1 MILGVG
7 TDLCDVGR
15 IQRALDRHGERF
27 ARRVLVGVELQRFQD
42 HSRPAHFIA
51 KRFAAKEA
59 LSKALGTGIRAP
71 VNWHNIE
78 VRNAASGQPFVAP
91 STRLQAL
98 LDRRGIATIHLSIT
112 DEHSMACA
120 FVILEG
126 EPR

>member
-15 IQRALDRHGERF
+15 ISAALERFGERF
-27 ARRVLVGVELQRFQD
+27 AQRILVAPELERLRS
-42 HSRPAHFIA
+42 HTRPASYLA

-78 VRNAASGQPFVAP
+78 IRNAPSGRPFIQPSPELQRF
-91 STRLQAL
+91 LQA
-98 LDRRGIATIHLSIT
+98 RGIRTVHLSLT
-112 DEHSMACA
+112 DERAMACA
-120 FVILEG
+120 FVVLEG
-126 EPR
+126 EP